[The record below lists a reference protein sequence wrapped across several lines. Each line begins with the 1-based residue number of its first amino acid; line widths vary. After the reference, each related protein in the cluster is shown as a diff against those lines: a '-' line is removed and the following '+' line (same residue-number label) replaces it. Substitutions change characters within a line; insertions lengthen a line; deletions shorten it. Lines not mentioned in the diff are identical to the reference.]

1 MHALV
6 LTVVL
11 SFSVPAVQ
19 PVKRPAVSATIL
31 KVELQPL
38 PAKRAAKRV
47 VRKKARSGKPARVEP
62 HKAKPADGATPNTDG
77 VITQLVKVVP
87 APVGKPLE
95 ARPTKRTKTKRV
107 ERRWV
112 PEPVRVNH
120 YHGGFSY

>member
-1 MHALV
+1 MIGMMKDFERV
-6 LTVVL
+6 
-11 SFSVPAVQ
+11 F
-19 PVKRPAVSATIL
+19 KIDRPRTGC
-31 KVELQPL
+31 QFPCDHG
-38 PAKRAAKRV
+38 AKRAAKRV
-47 VRKKARSGKPARVEP
+47 VRKKARSGRPARVEP
-62 HKAKPADGATPNTDG
+62 DKAKPADGATPNTDG